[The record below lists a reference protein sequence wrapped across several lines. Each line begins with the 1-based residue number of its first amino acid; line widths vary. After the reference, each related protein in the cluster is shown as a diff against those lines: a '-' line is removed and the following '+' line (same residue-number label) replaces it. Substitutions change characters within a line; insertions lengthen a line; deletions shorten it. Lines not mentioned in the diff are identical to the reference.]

1 MTFLKSASYKYV
13 MCLKMFMKFKSF
25 ERFRK
30 GNKHTIK
37 MNQHRESRFIT
48 IGSVRKQR
56 IQNKNEKVR
65 NNGIMKCN

>member
-1 MTFLKSASYKYV
+1 
-13 MCLKMFMKFKSF
+13 MKFKSF

-30 GNKHTIK
+30 ENKHTIK